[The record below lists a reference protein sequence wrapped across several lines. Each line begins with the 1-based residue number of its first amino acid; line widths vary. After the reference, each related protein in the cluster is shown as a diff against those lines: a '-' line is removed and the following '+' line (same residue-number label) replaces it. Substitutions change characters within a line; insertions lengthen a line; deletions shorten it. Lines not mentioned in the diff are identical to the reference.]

1 MKIALLLTFT
11 LLLLGCSDERSQVV
25 VDYLL
30 YQNKKDTAIQVSVKR
45 IEAIDNISARDSLE
59 ILEVEYDRKREKF
72 IRGYNDL
79 MLSSQSL
86 KNNMSERSK
95 IQSAINGQ
103 PLIADLADS
112 TTQRLVWID
121 ALEKRAVDGNAA
133 AMIYKQKQ
141 LVELRKIAERINRY
155 EEDPGDILARTA
167 LVTYS
172 IKNANN
178 EKADAVTKTF
188 VFSEDG
194 KRVLN
199 VRR

>member
-103 PLIADLADS
+103 PLISDLADS
-112 TTQRLVWID
+112 TAQRLVWID

-155 EEDPGDILARTA
+155 EENPGDILARTA

-172 IKNANN
+172 IKNAND

-199 VRR
+199 VSR